1 MDVSWWG
8 VRVNVHSAAGF
19 WRVVTGIAR
28 TGRLHGQAANPPSA
42 QAENGGMTTPIYLR
56 PDMAPT
62 RAEIDAT
69 PGALLLEFGTD
80 WCGHCR
86 AARPAVEAALA
97 AHPGV
102 RHLRVEDG
110 PGRALGRS
118 FGVTLWPTLVF
129 LHGGQ
134 VQARLVRPREPAAI
148 STALQALQVLPS
160 ANGPVD
166 SLNALL
172 ARQLARNPDATAFT
186 EVDPDTAAERRLSLR
201 QFDDLVGRAAAW
213 LQARGVVAGD
223 TVALWLVNRL
233 DWLVL
238 HFALARLGAAVMTV
252 NTRYRGAEVAHLLE
266 RSRPR
271 LLVLQLH
278 FRKIDFAAVLQEL
291 DPASAAS
298 VEQVVV
304 VDAGANEAD
313 AAAGARALP
322 ATLVGK
328 PVLRFDL
335 HSLPAHPSL
344 PAPGAAVPPDSRA
357 ILFTTSGTT
366 SLPKLVVHTQRTVA
380 THVQNVA
387 RAMDFQADGV
397 VLLAAL
403 PFAGTFGYVSML
415 AALAAGKPIVVMHTF
430 DAAEA
435 ARLLVQHRVTHCFG
449 SDEMFEALLAHAPDH
464 PEGQAMPAYPA
475 LRLCGFAA
483 FRAGAAAVAE
493 ACVQRGMPLTGL
505 YGSSEVH
512 ALFAIQGVGRPLAER
527 LAGGGTPASPDAQV
541 RVRDT
546 ETGALLPAGRTGLL
560 EFRAPGNFSGYLY
573 NPAATAQAIDAEGW
587 FSSGDIGHLRP
598 DGSFVYATRAG
609 DAIRLGGYLVAPA
622 EIEEV
627 IKAQPG
633 VAAAQVVA
641 VDVDGKSRAVAFAIA
656 AAGAAPEAQALIA
669 AVRAQLA
676 AFKVPARLWW
686 VDGFPVVHSANGT
699 KIQRNR
705 LRELALARL
714 ADEPPRPAA
723 DG

>member
-1 MDVSWWG
+1 
-8 VRVNVHSAAGF
+8 
-19 WRVVTGIAR
+19 
-28 TGRLHGQAANPPSA
+28 
-42 QAENGGMTTPIYLR
+42 MTAPTYLR
-56 PDMAPT
+56 PDRAPT
-62 RAEIDAT
+62 RADIDAT
-69 PGALLLEFGTD
+69 TGPLLLEFGTD

-118 FGVTLWPTLVF
+118 FGVTLWPTLV
-129 LHGGQ
+129 LLRDGQ
-134 VQARLVRPREPAAI
+134 VQARLVRPRDPAAI
-148 STALQALQVLPS
+148 TTALQALQALPAAS
-160 ANGPVD
+160 GPVD

-172 ARQLARNPDATAFT
+172 ARQLARHADATAFT

-252 NTRYRGAEVAHLLE
+252 NTRYRGAEVAHLLD

-298 VEQVVV
+298 VEQLVV
-304 VDAGANEAD
+304 VDAGADDADHAAGAD

-322 ATLVGK
+322 TMLLGK

-335 HSLPAHPSL
+335 HSLPAGHSL
-344 PAPGAAVPPDSRA
+344 PAPGATVSPDARA

-366 SLPKLVVHTQRTVA
+366 SLPKLVVHTQRSVA
-380 THVQNVA
+380 NHVQHVA
-387 RAMDFQADGV
+387 RAMGYLADGV

-464 PEGQAMPAYPA
+464 PDGPAVPAYPA

-493 ACVQRGMPLTGL
+493 ACVQRGMPLAGL

-512 ALFAIQGVGRPLAER
+512 ALFAIQGAGQPLAER

-546 ETGALLPAGRTGLL
+546 ETGALLPAGSTGLL
-560 EFRAPGNFSGYLY
+560 EFRAPGNFIGYLH

-627 IKAQPG
+627 IKAQAG

-656 AAGAAPEAQALIA
+656 APGAAPEAQAVIA

-686 VDGFPVVHSANGT
+686 VHGFPVVHSANGT

-705 LRELALARL
+705 LREMALARL
-714 ADEPPRPAA
+714 ADEPPQP
-723 DG
+723 GPGG